1 MAKTRGAHV
10 ASPSTRNPRTRAS
23 LAQDSTYEAPQA
35 PVIPPFE
42 GGVPS
47 NPPQHRHETRRPP
60 TTLGASTSRPKRSVC
75 HPPTKKAKFLGPRES
90 STPPLL
96 QSPATE
102 ARPFHSEICF
112 DMKTFR
118 QQPELRD
125 SFRLL
130 QRYHLEHLMTHR
142 DFFYPIVALDFYQSM
157 TTRCVR
163 NPNVIHFII
172 DGRHGILGARHIV
185 EALHIA
191 YEPAQQAE
199 IPIEIIPLAP
209 TTPSIVPMPEAI
221 SSASPTILEAPLIVP
236 ATSTPPPSE
245 SSITISTLEFRGPCH
260 TLQTLSTT
268 QGALFQQMTVIRAH
282 QDQFIAMQT
291 QHTTIL
297 SQIQQH
303 LGILPPPEHEM
314 PGPSEPTAPSEEAT
328 PAEQAIPSEKA
339 TPVKH
344 TMPHQET
351 TTAEVETPIQS
362 TQETTTEP
370 SSPHDP
376 PTTT

>member
-1 MAKTRGAHV
+1 MLH
-10 ASPSTRNPRTRAS
+10 
-23 LAQDSTYEAPQA
+23 LQEPQ
-35 PVIPPFE
+35 ICQHFQ
-42 GGVPS
+42 S
-47 NPPQHRHETRRPP
+47 HHRISSHHRH
-60 TTLGASTSRPKRSVC
+60 SRHNK
-75 HPPTKKAKFLGPRES
+75 
-90 STPPLL
+90 
-96 QSPATE
+96 
-102 ARPFHSEICF
+102 
-112 DMKTFR
+112 
-118 QQPELRD
+118 LRY
-125 SFRLL
+125 L
-130 QRYHLEHLMTHR
+130 
-142 DFFYPIVALDFYQSM
+142 
-157 TTRCVR
+157 
-163 NPNVIHFII
+163 
-172 DGRHGILGARHIV
+172 
-185 EALHIA
+185 
-191 YEPAQQAE
+191 
-199 IPIEIIPLAP
+199 IEIIPLAP

-268 QGALFQQMTVIRAH
+268 Q
-282 QDQFIAMQT
+282 
-291 QHTTIL
+291 
-297 SQIQQH
+297 
-303 LGILPPPEHEM
+303 
-314 PGPSEPTAPSEEAT
+314 EPTAPSEEAT